1 MQRISLL
8 LDTKNCVRRITNE
21 ESRWIPSTRSCS
33 LLCRRTPVRTSD
45 VLGRLVGLSPTACQ
59 RRLEAMVRESGAIEA
74 EVAVVSPKA
83 VARPVLVIVSVSL
96 ERDRA
101 DIFDRFKKAVR
112 AAPEV
117 MQGYSVLG
125 ETDFVL
131 LVSARDLDDYE
142 QFTRRFFYENSHI
155 KGFKTTV
162 VIDRLKV
169 GLSLPIEVTE

>member
-1 MQRISLL
+1 MDSIDVKLL
-8 LDTKNCVRRITNE
+8 TALQIDARQ
-21 ESRWIPSTRSCS
+21 
-33 LLCRRTPVRTSD
+33 TSD

-59 RRLEAMVRESGAIEA
+59 RRLKRLRESGVIES

-83 VARPVLVIVSVSL
+83 VGRPVLAIVSVSL

-101 DIFDRFKKAVR
+101 DIFDRFKKAVK

-117 MQGYSVLG
+117 MQAFVVLG

-131 LVSARDLDDYE
+131 MVSARDLDDYE
-142 QFTRRFFYENSHI
+142 AFTRRFFYENPNI

-162 VIDRLKV
+162 VVNRLKT
-169 GLSLPIEVTE
+169 GQMLPVEATE

>member
-1 MQRISLL
+1 MDSIDVKLL
-8 LDTKNCVRRITNE
+8 AAVQKDARQ
-21 ESRWIPSTRSCS
+21 
-33 LLCRRTPVRTSD
+33 TSD

-59 RRLEAMVRESGAIEA
+59 RRLKRLRETGAIEA

-83 VARPVLVIVSVSL
+83 VGRPVLAIVSVSL

>member
-1 MQRISLL
+1 MDSIDAKLL
-8 LDTKNCVRRITNE
+8 TALQTDARQ
-21 ESRWIPSTRSCS
+21 
-33 LLCRRTPVRTSD
+33 TSD

-59 RRLEAMVRESGAIEA
+59 RRLKRLRESGAIES

-83 VARPVLVIVSVSL
+83 VGRPVLAIVSVSL

-101 DIFDRFKKAVR
+101 DIFDRFKKAVK

-117 MQGYSVLG
+117 MQAFVVLG

-131 LVSARDLDDYE
+131 MVSARDLDDYE
-142 QFTRRFFYENSHI
+142 AFTRRFFYENPNI

-162 VIDRLKV
+162 VVNRLKT
-169 GLSLPIEVTE
+169 GQMLPVEATE